1 MPRVCLSIVLLL
13 LAPIVSAQYSD
24 DLFVSLGRVE
34 PPTSGTAMS
43 VLATL
48 WNRTSAAV
56 DDVDVDIRSSN
67 PRSMLTATHHPA
79 WPASQWSC
87 TTLSP
92 QHVRCRADIAPGPS
106 QFIPLVLTIDPV
118 VEGRFGLT
126 VQGTWTSGGVT
137 KQSRPTSE
145 ELVLRRKVEVTSTL
159 DAGPGSLREAIET
172 LNGACARDQ
181 VPCLVQFAIP
191 SSPAEGEYPLIR
203 LHSPLPPITA
213 PDFAIRAEPAEGL
226 PVVAIDGSLL
236 AMGHGLD
243 IRGEGPAEVDGLA
256 IGGFPWDGITISRRN
271 DAPFRTTLTRLRIG
285 VRPDRTPAGNGSR
298 GVTVNAPASR
308 VWIMGSWIAASGRSG
323 VFIAGASGVLLSQNA
338 IGSAV
343 GGESLLRNGASAVFA
358 GPGTRDVEIAGNY
371 LQGNGHFG
379 VAIARGASGVRLN
392 GVNRMEDNGQLAID
406 HGLDGPSGT
415 VREGSDP
422 RTSRTPAPRIESAH
436 YDPVAN
442 RTTIR
447 GTFDVPDPSTEWTV
461 TLYNSYSAWPDL
473 FFPVLPVVGNA
484 FTWSFEGRPY
494 GRIEYRAY
502 ANSANGEWSTS
513 ELSEPVTLDP

>member
-1 MPRVCLSIVLLL
+1 MCRVFLSIALLL
-13 LAPIVSAQYSD
+13 AAPIVSAQYSE
-24 DLFVSLGRVE
+24 DLFVSLGRLE
-34 PPTSGTAMS
+34 PPSSGTAMS

-56 DDVDVDIRSSN
+56 DDVDVDIRSSH
-67 PRSMLTATHHPA
+67 PRSVLTASHHPG
-79 WPASQWSC
+79 WPANQWSC

-92 QHVRCRADIAPGPS
+92 QHVRCRADIAPGPI

-126 VQGTWTSGGVT
+126 VQGTWLSGGVT
-137 KQSRPTSE
+137 AQSRPTSE
-145 ELVLRRKVEVTSTL
+145 ELVLHRKVTVTNTL

-191 SSPAEGEYPLIR
+191 GTLAENEWHPIR
-203 LHSPLPPITA
+203 LHAPLPPVTA
-213 PDFAIRAEPAEGL
+213 PDFAIRAEPQGGGL
-226 PVVAIDGSLL
+226 PAVAIDGSLL
-236 AMGHGLD
+236 ATGHGLD

-256 IGGFPWDGITISRRN
+256 IGGFPWDGVTISRRN
-271 DAPFRTTLTRLRIG
+271 AAPFRTTLTRLRIG

-308 VWIMGSWIAASGRSG
+308 IWIGGNWIAANGRSG
-323 VFIAGASGVLLSQNA
+323 VFIAGATGVVVSSNA

-343 GGESLLRNGASAVFA
+343 GGESALRNGASAVFA
-358 GPGTRDVEIAGNY
+358 GPGTRDVEIASNY

-379 VAIARGASGVRLN
+379 VAIARGASGVRLT
-392 GVNRMEDNGQLAID
+392 GVNRIEDNGQLRVD
-406 HGLDGPSGT
+406 YGLDGYSGT

-442 RTTIR
+442 RTTLR

-461 TLYNSYSAWPDL
+461 T
-473 FFPVLPVVGNA
+473 
-484 FTWSFEGRPY
+484 
-494 GRIEYRAY
+494 
-502 ANSANGEWSTS
+502 
-513 ELSEPVTLDP
+513 